1 MSVDESLRAEQYRDA
16 SNLNARIA
24 LHEQFST
31 NPHALPLWI
40 FDQLELPDDA
50 RILEIGCGSGNLWA
64 ENTKR
69 IPEGWQITLTDA
81 SPGMVC
87 EAQQRLS
94 GSHSFRFQVANAQE
108 LPFADESFDAVI
120 AAHMLYHVPH
130 RDKAFSEIVR
140 ILRDGGHLYAVT
152 NGIKHMHELVAML
165 RVLDPEWPHESI
177 SADLPNFNLQNGAE
191 QLSAW
196 FNEVALLGYEDSLA
210 VTEAKP
216 LVDYLLSTM
225 HAQELA
231 KRLSAE
237 EFRRRLSTL
246 KDWLD
251 KELAAR
257 GSIHITK
264 DTGMF
269 VASC

>member
-31 NPHALPLWI
+31 NSHSLPLWL

-81 SPGMVC
+81 SLGMVC

-94 GSHSFRFQVANAQE
+94 SSHSFRFQVANAQE
-108 LPFADESFDAVI
+108 LPFADVSFDAVI
-120 AAHMLYHVPH
+120 AAHMLYHVPD
-130 RDKAFSEIVR
+130 RDKAFLEIVR
-140 ILRDGGHLYAVT
+140 ILRDGGHLYAAT

-165 RVLDPEWPHESI
+165 RVLNPEWPHESI
-177 SADLPNFNLQNGAE
+177 SKDLPKFNLQNGGE

-237 EFRRRLSTL
+237 EFRRRFSTL

-257 GSIHITK
+257 GSIYITK

>member
-24 LHEQFST
+24 LHELFST

-40 FDQLELPDDA
+40 FDQLEPPDDA
-50 RILEIGCGSGNLWA
+50 SILEIGCGTGNLWA

-94 GSHSFRFQVANAQE
+94 GSYSFWFQVANAQE
-108 LPFADESFDAVI
+108 LPFADESYDAVI
-120 AAHMLYHVPH
+120 AAHMLYHVPD
-130 RDKAFSEIVR
+130 REKAFSEIVR
-140 ILRDGGHLYAVT
+140 ILRHGGYLYAAT

-165 RVLDPEWPHESI
+165 LVLDPQWPHESI
-177 SADLPNFNLQNGAE
+177 STDLPNFNLQNGAE

-196 FNEVALLGYEDSLA
+196 FKEVALLRYEDSLA
-210 VTEAKP
+210 VTEVKP

-231 KRLSAE
+231 KHLSAQ

-246 KDWLD
+246 KDSLD

-257 GSIHITK
+257 GSIPITK

>member
-1 MSVDESLRAEQYRDA
+1 MSVDESLRAQQYRDA
-16 SNLNARIA
+16 SNLIARIA
-24 LHEQFST
+24 LHERFST

-64 ENTKR
+64 ENTTR

-81 SPGMVC
+81 SPGMIC
-87 EAQQRLS
+87 EAQ
-94 GSHSFRFQVANAQE
+94 
-108 LPFADESFDAVI
+108 
-120 AAHMLYHVPH
+120 
-130 RDKAFSEIVR
+130 RDKVFSEIVR
-140 ILRDGGHLYAVT
+140 ILRDGGHLYAAT

-165 RVLDPEWPHESI
+165 RVLDPQWPHESI
-177 SADLPNFNLQNGAE
+177 NPDLPNFNLQNGAE
-191 QLSAW
+191 QLSPW
-196 FNEVALLGYEDSLA
+196 FKKVGLLGYEDSLA

-231 KRLSAE
+231 KHLSAE

-246 KDWLD
+246 KDWLA

-257 GSIHITK
+257 GSNHISK

-269 VASC
+269 LASC

>member
-1 MSVDESLRAEQYRDA
+1 MSVDESLRAQQYRDA
-16 SNLNARIA
+16 SNLIARLA
-24 LHEQFST
+24 LQQLFST

-40 FDQLELPDDA
+40 FDQWELPDDA

-64 ENTKR
+64 ENNKR

-81 SPGMVC
+81 SLGMIC
-87 EAQQRLS
+87 EAQRRLR
-94 GSHSFRFQVANAQE
+94 GSHSFRFQVADAQE

-120 AAHMLYHVPH
+120 AAHMLYHVPD

-152 NGIKHMHELVAML
+152 NGIKHTYEMVAML

-177 SADLPNFNLQNGAE
+177 NTDLPNFNLQNGAE

-196 FNEVALLGYEDSLA
+196 FSEVALLGYEDSLA

-225 HAQELA
+225 HGQELA
-231 KRLSAE
+231 KHLSAE
-237 EFRRRLSTL
+237 EFRRRLSIL

-257 GSIHITK
+257 GSIPITK

>member
-31 NPHALPLWI
+31 NPHSLPLWI

-81 SPGMVC
+81 SPGMIC
-87 EAQQRLS
+87 EARQRLS

-120 AAHMLYHVPH
+120 AAHMLYHVPD

-140 ILRDGGHLYAVT
+140 ILRLYPKT
-152 NGIKHMHELVAML
+152 
-165 RVLDPEWPHESI
+165 
-177 SADLPNFNLQNGAE
+177 
-191 QLSAW
+191 
-196 FNEVALLGYEDSLA
+196 
-210 VTEAKP
+210 AKF
-216 LVDYLLSTM
+216 SNTW
-225 HAQELA
+225 AQA
-231 KRLSAE
+231 N
-237 EFRRRLSTL
+237 
-246 KDWLD
+246 
-251 KELAAR
+251 
-257 GSIHITK
+257 
-264 DTGMF
+264 
-269 VASC
+269 

>member
-1 MSVDESLRAEQYRDA
+1 M
-16 SNLNARIA
+16 
-24 LHEQFST
+24 
-31 NPHALPLWI
+31 
-40 FDQLELPDDA
+40 
-50 RILEIGCGSGNLWA
+50 
-64 ENTKR
+64 
-69 IPEGWQITLTDA
+69 
-81 SPGMVC
+81 
-87 EAQQRLS
+87 
-94 GSHSFRFQVANAQE
+94 
-108 LPFADESFDAVI
+108 I
-120 AAHMLYHVPH
+120 AAHMLYHVPD

-140 ILRDGGHLYAVT
+140 ILRPGGHLYAVT
-152 NGIKHMHELVAML
+152 NGIKHTYEMVAML

-177 SADLPNFNLQNGAE
+177 NTDLPNFNLQNGAE

-225 HAQELA
+225 HGQELA
-231 KRLSAE
+231 KRLPAE
-237 EFRRRLSTL
+237 EFRGRLCTL
-246 KDWLD
+246 KDSLA

-269 VASC
+269 IASC

>member
-1 MSVDESLRAEQYRDA
+1 MSVNENLRAEQYRDA

-64 ENTKR
+64 ENNKR

-81 SPGMVC
+81 SLGMVC
-87 EAQQRLS
+87 EAQRRLS

-108 LPFADESFDAVI
+108 LPFADESFDTVI
-120 AAHMLYHVPH
+120 AAHMLYHVPD
-130 RDKAFSEIVR
+130 REKAFSEIVR

-165 RVLDPEWPHESI
+165 RLLDPEWPHETI
-177 SADLPNFNLQNGAE
+177 NTDLLNFNLQNGVE

-196 FNEVALLGYEDSLA
+196 FNEVSLLGYEDSLA
-210 VTEAKP
+210 VTLTKP

-225 HAQELA
+225 HGQELA

-246 KDWLD
+246 KNSLD